1 MKYSFLFNYII
12 KAIWLLTFLLIIFID
27 RNNIFMVIFT
37 ISLLLFIT
45 FITVL
50 RSLDSRNEW
59 RKMIDEGDVEIKEK
73 IKF

>member
-27 RNNIFMVIFT
+27 RNNIFMVIST